1 MAVSIVGALSVTSA
15 GAQGTRATLHMAF
28 GCNVAWGFTDA
39 VMYVVSAAIVNGRSI
54 RMVQRLRETSDPG
67 EARGIVTDALP
78 GPLAGR
84 IGPETIDAFRKD
96 LATVSLPRSSLS
108 AREFVGAVGV
118 FAIVVLATFP
128 VVLPFILF
136 QDLPVAM
143 RVSNALALAVL
154 YGYGHLL
161 GSYTGGRAWRYGLSF
176 AALGAG
182 LVAVIMA
189 LGG

>member
-15 GAQGTRATLHMAF
+15 GAQGTRATLYMAF

-54 RMVQRLRETSDPG
+54 RMVQRLRETSIRARPG
-67 EARGIVTDALP
+67 ASSPMPCRAPRGQD
-78 GPLAGR
+78 R
-84 IGPETIDAFRKD
+84 PETIDAFRKD